1 MKILSVERKGK
12 ITVYMYITNNYAK
25 KKTIGMNIMDN
36 DLYIKKFL
44 EARKKKL
51 ETSSIDCDYVG
62 FGT

>member
-1 MKILSVERKGK
+1 MKILSVGRKGK

-25 KKTIGMNIMDN
+25 KTIGMNIMDN
-36 DLYIKKFL
+36 DLYIKNFL

-51 ETSSIDCDYVG
+51 ETSSIDCDYIG